1 VEGAVALELEPVAA
15 ISFVGDALLMGNDGW
30 EGEADAVKFAV
41 KKRR

>member
-1 VEGAVALELEPVAA
+1 LELEPVAA
-15 ISFVGDALLMGNDGW
+15 ISFVGEALLTTAMVG